1 MLAHDFDSRQISFIY
16 YKKCLDK
23 VGLYYD
29 KLPVLADLD
38 VHLRFIVHFDIAF
51 INKVLAHYHLRPLRK
66 GAAGNSIHT
75 CKIEV
80 FNNLVFN
87 KYIGEDFKKGNL
99 GIGSALMQAI
109 YYNKLKLL

>member
-1 MLAHDFDSRQISFIY
+1 MLAHDFDSRPISFIY

-23 VGLYYD
+23 VGLYDD

-38 VHLRFIVHFDIAF
+38 FHLLFIVHFDIAF
-51 INKVLAHYHLRPLRK
+51 INKLLAHYHLRPLSK

-80 FNNLVFN
+80 FN
-87 KYIGEDFKKGNL
+87 KYIGEDFKK
-99 GIGSALMQAI
+99 
-109 YYNKLKLL
+109 